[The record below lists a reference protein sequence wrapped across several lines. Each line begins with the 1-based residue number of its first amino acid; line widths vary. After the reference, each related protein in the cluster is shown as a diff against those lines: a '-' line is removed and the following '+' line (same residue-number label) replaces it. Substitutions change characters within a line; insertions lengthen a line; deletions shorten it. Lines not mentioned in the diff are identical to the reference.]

1 MVENHYV
8 RSSRFGT
15 FTRFLRDSAV
25 ATPELAAFRLSGLRG
40 VARFGWGC
48 TLGLLVLALMTPTRD
63 PLPVIGVSALLS
75 LSCSLAAHA
84 RSYRF
89 ATYLPAALMCA
100 IQPALLVYTYQGS
113 MWQMEGHLYFFPAL
127 AALVLLF
134 DWRPIVLGAV
144 FVALHHLVLGYLLPD
159 WVFMGGWS
167 LVRVIVHAVAVV
179 ILAGIT
185 ANVSITAS
193 NLLNRQSE
201 DAEAQ
206 RAAAAEAEAA
216 RVAAEAA
223 LAAQADAE
231 RDVEEERELRL
242 EAEREAM
249 EARRD
254 AVHDLAD
261 QFEASISGIAAAVGA
276 AANQLEASAEAMNG
290 IARSTGDQANE
301 AMTQA
306 RLAAESA
313 EQVTQRVVDLSRSVS
328 NIADASREQQALS
341 EDARQSTD
349 MGERTVRTL
358 TARTANVEHFIDLI
372 RGVAKKTNM
381 LALNATI
388 EAARA
393 GEAGRG
399 FAVVAGEVKGLA
411 GQAGKATD
419 EVTTLIATIGE
430 GARGADDAFGEVAS
444 TVDRLLAH
452 VSEVQ
457 AELEQQR
464 AVSDVIQQ
472 TAEENALSVDSMA
485 RFCTAL
491 AGEAQNSSRLSEEVR
506 EAAARLA
513 DSAETLQSAT
523 RDFVI
528 QLRAA

>member
-1 MVENHYV
+1 MVENQYF
-8 RSSRFGT
+8 RESRASV
-15 FTRFLRDSAV
+15 FTRFLRDSAA
-25 ATPELAAFRLSGLRG
+25 ATPELNAFRVSGLRG

-48 TLGLLVLALMTPTRD
+48 TIGLLVLALLTDTVD
-63 PLPVIGVSALLS
+63 PLPVIGISALLS
-75 LSCSLAAHA
+75 LACSLAAHA
-84 RSYRF
+84 KTYRF
-89 ATYLPAALMCA
+89 ATFLPAALMTA
-100 IQPALLVYTYQGS
+100 IQPSLLVYTFQGS

-127 AALVLLF
+127 AALVLLI
-134 DWRPIVLGAV
+134 DWRPILLGAGI
-144 FVALHHLVLGYLLPD
+144 VAVHHLLLGYFLPD

-167 LVRVIVHAVAVV
+167 LLRVIVHAVAVV
-179 ILAGIT
+179 ILAGLT

-193 NLLNRQSE
+193 RLLNRQGE

-206 RAAAAEAEAA
+206 RLAFEEAEQARQAAEQ
-216 RVAAEAA
+216 A
-223 LAAQADAE
+223 LAAQARAE
-231 RDVEEERELRL
+231 TGLDEERLMRL
-242 EAEREAM
+242 EAEREAE
-249 EARRD
+249 EARRE

-261 QFEASISGIAAAVGA
+261 RFEESIAGIAAAVGA

-313 EQVTQRVVDLSRSVS
+313 EQVTQRVVDLSRSVAT
-328 NIADASREQQALS
+328 IADTSRQQAALS

-372 RGVAKKTNM
+372 RGVAHKTNL

-399 FAVVAGEVKGLA
+399 FAVVAGEVKSLA

-419 EVTTLIATIGE
+419 EVTTLISTIGE

-452 VSEVQ
+452 VAEVQ

-464 AVSDVIQQ
+464 AVSDIIQQ

-491 AGEAQNSSRLSEEVR
+491 ADEAQSSSRLSEEVR
-506 EAAARLA
+506 TASARLA
-513 DSAETLQSAT
+513 DSAETLQAAT
-523 RDFVI
+523 RDFI
-528 QLRAA
+528 GQLRAA